1 MFPFE
6 VWKPV
11 RDCCGVPPHV
21 QLLCILTCKQVFSS
35 SSIQVHLPWLRCS
48 FDLVVHRPHSHHP
61 FSLALRRPLRLATSQ
76 PRSGLGVW
84 CFSCSHNKTSS
95 RRREKR
101 PQEVVDCAVIIRDCV
116 LLPSFVTTQP
126 PSAILAMSSL
136 RTIIR
141 SGRWCAYCRQPPRI
155 SITPSVVRPKE
166 VPLPDQ
172 LQDTSK
178 DESLCCFRD
187 CDFISGD
194 CLLSSVDCIT
204 LLWLWRAMQ

>member
-1 MFPFE
+1 M
-6 VWKPV
+6 
-11 RDCCGVPPHV
+11 
-21 QLLCILTCKQVFSS
+21 
-35 SSIQVHLPWLRCS
+35 
-48 FDLVVHRPHSHHP
+48 
-61 FSLALRRPLRLATSQ
+61 
-76 PRSGLGVW
+76 
-84 CFSCSHNKTSS
+84 
-95 RRREKR
+95 
-101 PQEVVDCAVIIRDCV
+101 VDCAVVIRDYM
-116 LLPSFVTTQP
+116 LLPSFVTT

-141 SGRWCAYCRQPPRI
+141 SDRWCAYCRQPPRI

-194 CLLSSVDCIT
+194 CLLSSVDCLLSSGCDEQCSSVPLRGRLRKSTANTVVDKSFATPPNIT
-204 LLWLWRAMQ
+204 RFRDVCI

>member
-1 MFPFE
+1 
-6 VWKPV
+6 
-11 RDCCGVPPHV
+11 
-21 QLLCILTCKQVFSS
+21 
-35 SSIQVHLPWLRCS
+35 
-48 FDLVVHRPHSHHP
+48 
-61 FSLALRRPLRLATSQ
+61 
-76 PRSGLGVW
+76 
-84 CFSCSHNKTSS
+84 
-95 RRREKR
+95 
-101 PQEVVDCAVIIRDCV
+101 
-116 LLPSFVTTQP
+116 
-126 PSAILAMSSL
+126 MSSL

-194 CLLSSVDCIT
+194 CLLSSVDCILSSGCDEQCSSVPLRGRLRKST
-204 LLWLWRAMQ
+204 ANTVVVKALQHHPKLQDFEMYVYKCLEKYCSVAKPFRSNYRSLDPIYGFYFDCAVFPNQKRNEK